1 MIPMPR
7 YRIAYKPNAP
17 QRVFH
22 DACNKAA
29 STGSTGFVS
38 FVAGMATGKTFAGAQ
53 QAIKT
58 ARMNPGVPGAVVT
71 LSYPLAE
78 APSGAID
85 HTVAILEKAK
95 IRHKYKEGKH
105 QLYIYDTDSKIQFL
119 SSEIPK
125 KIISASYGWMWCD
138 EPGTFKTEVLGRA
151 VTRFRD
157 IKSKYPLMFCTGTPE
172 GYNQFYN
179 FAIKKS
185 PPNHMLIRGRTQD
198 NEHHLLPGYIDNLK
212 SQFDP
217 QLLKAYLN
225 GEFVNLTSGAVY
237 YAYERDAHQKRIDF
251 DPARDVYL
259 SCDFNV
265 NPMAWNIYQVYT
277 AREMNAKYPTM
288 RFQDQVLVCPSECEI
303 SMRQAD
309 TAGAAMRVADKLKAF
324 GWRGGTLRLYG
335 DATGKNKSTKSH
347 RSDYDILQAVLKEQM
362 QGLDISYNVPLGQ
375 PSQRDSI
382 NAVNGRL
389 RNGKGEVGLLIDPS
403 NVNLNDDLEQVVYDK
418 SGGIDKSMETGSNPR
433 VHWQDNLRY
442 LVHRAFPA
450 IIHRTTS
457 RTY

>member
-1 MIPMPR
+1 MPTVRIP
-7 YRIAYKPNAP
+7 YRPNPAQVKFDRAADKAMANP
-17 QRVFH
+17 QIGH
-22 DACNKAA
+22 LSA
-29 STGSTGFVS
+29 
-38 FVAGMATGKTFAGAQ
+38 VAGFGTGKTYWGAMRAVRCAFA
-53 QAIKT
+53 
-58 ARMNPGVPGAVVT
+58 NPGRLGIVV
-71 LSYPLAE
+71 SPSFPLAKM
-78 APSGAID
+78 ASGAIS
-85 HTVAILEKAK
+85 HVRGILESAEVEYRFNKSDN
-95 IRHKYKEGKH
+95 E
-105 QLYIYDTDSKIQFL
+105 LYIPMVRSTIQFI
-119 SSEIPK
+119 SSTYPERLVSIT
-125 KIISASYGWMWCD
+125 AAWAWCD
-138 EPGTFKTEVLGRA
+138 EPGMYKAEVLPR
-151 VTRFRD
+151 VITRLRD
-157 IKSKYPLMFCTGTPE
+157 KDAPCRIMFCTGTPE
-172 GYNQFYN
+172 GFNQFYDYTIRN
-179 FAIKKS
+179 APANHYHIKGAT
-185 PPNHMLIRGRTQD
+185 LD
-198 NEHHLLPGYIDNLK
+198 NIDNLADDYIDNLK
-212 SQFDP
+212 EQFP
-217 QLLKAYLN
+217 EQALKAYLN

-237 YAYERDAHQKRIDF
+237 YAYERDTHQKRIDF

-277 AREMNAKYPTM
+277 AREMTAKYPTM

-309 TAGAAMRVADKLKAF
+309 TAGAAMVVADKLKAF
-324 GWRGGTLRLYG
+324 GWHGGTLRLYG

-362 QGLDISYNVPLGQ
+362 QGLNTSYNVPLGQ

-389 RNGKGEVGLLIDPS
+389 RNGKGEVGLLLDPS